1 MSAGPYLDYAK
12 LEEFIRNKIIKI
24 PSSRAFDEFRTF
36 IWNNGK
42 PEAMRSYNDDLI
54 MACAIGCWVRDTALT
69 ENKKSV
75 EYRKAF
81 LNTMTK
87 SSSVLNTSISGMI
100 GHKKSDLTD
109 AAREHKK
116 NIEQFSWLFK
126 G

>member
-1 MSAGPYLDYAK
+1 MIVAK
-12 LEEFIRNKIIKI
+12 MEEFVRNKLITIYSK
-24 PSSRAFDEFRTF
+24 RLLDEMNTF
-36 IWNNGK
+36 VWQHGK
-42 PEAMRSYNDDLI
+42 PQAMKKYNDDLI

-87 SSSVLNTSISGMI
+87 SSSILDTTVRGMNNYKP
-100 GHKKSDLTD
+100 GQDMSDAAKAHKKT
-109 AAREHKK
+109 
-116 NIEQFSWLFK
+116 IEMYPWLFK